1 MIFQA
6 KSAARPG
13 KTSSDPNFKAYSFRR
28 LRFQYHQQH
37 GHRGY
42 DGHCLFLLAASGRVY
57 GAPTDTTPF
66 KLQDVQLSIS
76 QTRLDLL
83 TASDAD
89 IMAAT
94 FATLTFTTQKNGV
107 GGKVV
112 GLGKTGSPTFCP
124 VRCLGRR
131 VIHLRNHNAP
141 PHTALAMYNEAHT
154 WKPVKPSHITS
165 ALKLA
170 ATVLGPTFGFLAQDF
185 SARSLRAAGAMVLLC
200 ANVDHDTIRLIG
212 RWRSDEM
219 LHYLHIQAEPVMCDM
234 AKKMFHHGAFV
245 LHPGQ
250 DVPMF

>member
-1 MIFQA
+1 MGPPQTPPLLNSGMF
-6 KSAARPG
+6 
-13 KTSSDPNFKAYSFRR
+13 SSLSVK
-28 LRFQYHQQH
+28 LV
-37 GHRGY
+37 
-42 DGHCLFLLAASGRVY
+42 LTFLLLQT
-57 GAPTDTTPF
+57 PTSWPQP
-66 KLQDVQLSIS
+66 LLLSPS
-76 QTRLDLL
+76 PLR
-83 TASDAD
+83 
-89 IMAAT
+89 
-94 FATLTFTTQKNGV
+94 KNGV
-107 GGKVV
+107 RGKVV

-219 LHYLHIQAEPVMCDM
+219 LRYLHIQAEPVMCDM